1 MDDAFLFTSK
11 ERKMDYGG
19 SCKEEFS
26 VPEFGWVKAV
36 SLVLFNIGAHM
47 RSFLSWFQ
55 EHDTE
60 AFVI

>member
-1 MDDAFLFTSK
+1 MN
-11 ERKMDYGG
+11 YGG
-19 SCKEEFS
+19 SLKEEFS

>member
-1 MDDAFLFTSK
+1 MNNAFLFTSK
-11 ERKMDYGG
+11 ERKMDYRG
-19 SCKEEFS
+19 SLQEEFS

-36 SLVLFNIGAHM
+36 SLVLFNTGAHM
-47 RSFLSWFQ
+47 RSFPIWFR